1 MSRLIGMGLLGAA
14 LALAAGLFDAEA
26 LWVPGVG
33 LVVLAALLIAA
44 LRLAAAGARVERRL
58 DRSRVEEDEPLGV
71 DVSVRAGRL
80 GFAGGEGRV
89 GRPGGATPPGP
100 PGPLPVSGAPGPA
113 RPPARGP

>member
-44 LRLAAAGARVERRL
+44 LRLAAAGAHVERRL

-71 DVSVRAGRL
+71 DVSVRVGRL
-80 GFAGGEGRV
+80 GFAGG
-89 GRPGGATPPGP
+89 GGPVRRAGGP
-100 PGPLPVSGAPGPA
+100 PPRRRPR
-113 RPPARGP
+113 RPP